1 MKFPKWNR
9 TWIPGIVF
17 WALLLISLALGQRCP
32 WLDQVWYGAWM
43 LFLLVVSIYAVTQ
56 IFRQRDQSDGYV
68 GYRGV
73 PRWVVT
79 LFGDEVDPPRKT
91 INRPE

>member
-1 MKFPKWNR
+1 MESNLDSGYRFLGSAPY
-9 TWIPGIVF
+9 IVGSRPT
-17 WALLLISLALGQRCP
+17 LPLVRSSL
-32 WLDQVWYGAWM
+32 VWRVD
-43 LFLLVVSIYAVTQ
+43 VVSARREHLRCHS